1 MSQLAWSGCVCH
13 NHALC
18 YCIHRLHHT
27 LWRRAHVCLQARA
40 RFICGPCLF
49 SRPLMMCPWYG
60 QAQATLPPLTESCH
74 SPTPNPSPPPILS
87 HFGNF
92 WRRYHPCLSRHNDFS
107 LIVENLKIKNSTWR
121 PKGFLFKGKI
131 PAYQIPEL
139 EFLVE
144 SDQVELGHMLP
155 RVPACMLC
163 AAANHVQVSTHHV
176 VSLGSTLPCSLGTHG
191 SKFPPHEA
199 LVLHCLS

>member
-1 MSQLAWSGCVCH
+1 MPCVIASTGCTTPYGVEPMYACKQEQDSYVDLAYFQDPSWCALGMAKLKLHCH
-13 NHALC
+13 PWLSHA
-18 YCIHRLHHT
+18 T
-27 LWRRAHVCLQARA
+27 
-40 RFICGPCLF
+40 
-49 SRPLMMCPWYG
+49 
-60 QAQATLPPLTESCH
+60 PPPPIL
-74 SPTPNPSPPPILS
+74 PPPILS

-199 LVLHCLS
+199 LVLHCLSQGADT